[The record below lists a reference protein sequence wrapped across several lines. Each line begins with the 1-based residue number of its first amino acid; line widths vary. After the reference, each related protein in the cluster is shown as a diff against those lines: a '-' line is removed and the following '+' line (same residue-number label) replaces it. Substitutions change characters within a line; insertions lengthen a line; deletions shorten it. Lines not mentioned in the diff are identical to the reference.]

1 MNVPEQTVFWLRKWI
16 IHNLVSLAD
25 HLHLEKDAAVVEKI
39 AMFCLFV
46 AFFKM
51 KKATC
56 QIPEMKQHVSFSL
69 DDRNHGFIVSAFF
82 SLLKTLSEKVR
93 QIPDLFENW
102 NP

>member
-1 MNVPEQTVFWLRKWI
+1 MWI
-16 IHNLVSLAD
+16 ICTI
-25 HLHLEKDAAVVEKI
+25 DAAMVEKI
-39 AMFCLFV
+39 AMFCLVV

-56 QIPEMKQHVSFSL
+56 QIPEMKQHVSFPL

-82 SLLKTLSEKVR
+82 SLLKTLSVKVR